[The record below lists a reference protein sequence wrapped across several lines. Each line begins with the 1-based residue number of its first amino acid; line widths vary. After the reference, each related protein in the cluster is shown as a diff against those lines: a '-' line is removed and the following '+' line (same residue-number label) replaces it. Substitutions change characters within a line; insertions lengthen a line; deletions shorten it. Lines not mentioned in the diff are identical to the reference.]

1 MTPQPIHVLF
11 LCTGNSARSILAEC
25 LLRHHG
31 GPRFR
36 AASAGSRPTG
46 RVHPLALAV
55 LAEAGIDTMGVESK
69 DQDRFAASDGLDVD
83 VVITVCDKA
92 AGEMCPVF
100 PGTPGTVHWGLE
112 DPAAFVEPDA
122 ALHAFRLTRDRLDAW
137 IHRMVG
143 MPLETLSPGQMQSAL
158 QDLADAPADGSG
170 N

>member
-1 MTPQPIHVLF
+1 MKRQPFHVLF

-55 LAEAGIDTMGVESK
+55 MAEAGIDTTGVESK
-69 DQDRFAASDGLDVD
+69 DQDRFAASDGLAVD
-83 VVITVCDKA
+83 VVITVCDNA

-100 PGTPGTVHWGLE
+100 PGTPATVHWGLP
-112 DPAAFVEPDA
+112 DPAAIVEPDT
-122 ALHAFRLTRDRLDAW
+122 ALEAFRQTRDRLDAR
-137 IHRMVG
+137 IRRMVG
-143 MPLETLSPGQMQSAL
+143 TPLETLSPGQMQTAL
-158 QDLADAPADGSG
+158 QNLAEAPDYGSG